1 MPKVDHPRRK
11 KTQHRSLF
19 EKETNYDK
27 MQHSTWAKGETPK
40 TRATVT
46 APKTKSF
53 TSRIRTAVTKA
64 AGTTGRAGV
73 SAVRSLLGQSKDPAK
88 PFSFVKTIRQ
98 AKLVATLAAGLAKK
112 KKRKK

>member
-1 MPKVDHPRRK
+1 MPKVVHPRRK
-11 KTQHRSLF
+11 KAQHRSLQD
-19 EKETNYDK
+19 KYAQYDT

-64 AGTTGRAGV
+64 AGKTGRAGA
-73 SAVRSLLGQSKDPAK
+73 SAVRGLLGQSQDPAK
-88 PFSFVKTIRQ
+88 PFSFVKAIRQ
-98 AKLVATLAAGLAKK
+98 AKLVATLAAGLSKK
-112 KKRKK
+112 KKRSK